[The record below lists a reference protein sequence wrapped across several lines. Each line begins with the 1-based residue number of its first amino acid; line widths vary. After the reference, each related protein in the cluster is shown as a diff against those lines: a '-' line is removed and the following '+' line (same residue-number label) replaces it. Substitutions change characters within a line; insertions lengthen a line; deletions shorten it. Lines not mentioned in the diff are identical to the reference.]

1 MLGRSILYEGDFGSI
16 GLILILFPFSASLGA
31 AMRRF
36 VPFVE
41 WKMQQLQKKKNTTG
55 FHEHSCF
62 WLRASLQLF

>member
-41 WKMQQLQKKKNTTG
+41 WKMQQLQKKKTQQDFMNTHAFG
-55 FHEHSCF
+55 
-62 WLRASLQLF
+62 